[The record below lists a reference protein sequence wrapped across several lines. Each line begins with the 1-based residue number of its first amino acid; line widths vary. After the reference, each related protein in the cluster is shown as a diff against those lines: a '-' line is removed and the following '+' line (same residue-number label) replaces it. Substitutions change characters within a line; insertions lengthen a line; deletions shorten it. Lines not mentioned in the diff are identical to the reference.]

1 MRIELTTCV
10 VRSWR
15 AEDAGAL
22 QRHADD
28 IEIWRRL
35 RDAFPHPYTLGD
47 AHRWLAMAMAKE
59 PETYFA
65 IEVEG
70 QVGGAIGYSLHTDVE
85 RVGAE
90 IGYWVGKAFWG
101 RGIVTEALKAVTAH
115 AIATH
120 GLTRVYAVPYDGN
133 PASCRVL
140 EKAGYVL
147 EGRMRK
153 SAIKEGK
160 VIDQL
165 LYAYVVED

>member
-1 MRIELTTCV
+1 MRIELEHCA

-15 AEDAGAL
+15 AEDAPSLA
-22 QRHADD
+22 RHADD
-28 IEIWRRL
+28 IDIWRRMS
-35 RDAFPHPYTLGD
+35 DAFPHPYTLEE

-65 IEVEG
+65 IEVDGEA
-70 QVGGAIGYSLHTDVE
+70 GGGIGYSIGTDY
-85 RVGAE
+85 RRRSAE
-90 IGYWVGKAFWG
+90 IGYWLGKAFWG
-101 RGIVTEALKAVTAH
+101 RGIVTEALVAVTRH
-115 AIATH
+115 AIEAH

-133 PASCRVL
+133 PASFRVL

-160 VIDQL
+160 VLDQL
-165 LYAYVVED
+165 LYACVVEE